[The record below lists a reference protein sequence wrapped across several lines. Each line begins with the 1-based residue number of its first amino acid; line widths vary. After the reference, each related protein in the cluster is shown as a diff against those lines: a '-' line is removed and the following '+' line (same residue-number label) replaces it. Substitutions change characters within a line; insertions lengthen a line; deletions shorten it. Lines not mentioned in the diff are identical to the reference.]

1 MDVGG
6 VQTYMWFIRAAG
18 QDGDVDK
25 AVGIFRKLQRARPE
39 LVDIMAFNIVVD
51 ACAANRDI
59 KRARELL
66 EELRGS
72 NLKMNLVTFN
82 TLIKGH
88 TVVGDFEGAWAI
100 LTEMDAAGVFP
111 DSASF
116 SCLLSCAMKSGEF
129 KEVWK
134 IIADVDRRGLALDSY
149 MISVMMQGAKKAE
162 TAREAERFLAI
173 LDRSD
178 VKLGQDEVVLNTVLD
193 ACIQRRDRH
202 RLLRAVDNYS
212 SLNAKPGVRTYGL
225 LIKAC
230 SVLKCTARCWELW
243 QEMVEQ
249 TGLVPNDI
257 TLGCM
262 IDALVGAQQVDE
274 ALVLFNEWKAKVH
287 CDTIVYSTIIKGFA
301 YLGDADR
308 AMAVYKDMRLA
319 GVKTNHIVYSSLIN
333 AHTRNGLM
341 ARAESLL
348 NDMQGEGC
356 QANTITYSSLVK
368 GYCVQGDLEAALRLF
383 HQMAEVGIPSDTVIF
398 NTLLDGCVQQAKFDL
413 ADELM
418 MEMKRQDVKSSNYTL
433 SIVVKMWSKRKSLDK
448 AFACIREALKNP
460 AEHGRVDAQ
469 VGSCIVGAC
478 IHNRAPERAL
488 LVFEEM
494 KTWPNFDGPDAN
506 TYSAMISGMSRH
518 GYLQRAVQ
526 VAEEACV
533 ALRATARGQDRRSL
547 APNALQQLFRA
558 LKSEGLLEEHGL
570 PLVRKFRQ
578 AGMRVEM
585 QWLD

>member
-1 MDVGG
+1 MG
-6 VQTYMWFIRAAG
+6 
-18 QDGDVDK
+18 
-25 AVGIFRKLQRARPE
+25 
-39 LVDIMAFNIVVD
+39 
-51 ACAANRDI
+51 
-59 KRARELL
+59 
-66 EELRGS
+66 
-72 NLKMNLVTFN
+72 
-82 TLIKGH
+82 
-88 TVVGDFEGAWAI
+88 
-100 LTEMDAAGVFP
+100 
-111 DSASF
+111 
-116 SCLLSCAMKSGEF
+116 
-129 KEVWK
+129 
-134 IIADVDRRGLALDSY
+134 
-149 MISVMMQGAKKAE
+149 
-162 TAREAERFLAI
+162 
-173 LDRSD
+173 
-178 VKLGQDEVVLNTVLD
+178 
-193 ACIQRRDRH
+193 
-202 RLLRAVDNYS
+202 
-212 SLNAKPGVRTYGL
+212 
-225 LIKAC
+225 
-230 SVLKCTARCWELW
+230 
-243 QEMVEQ
+243 
-249 TGLVPNDI
+249 NDI

-262 IDALVGAQQVDE
+262 IDALVEAQQVDE

-368 GYCVQGDLEAALRLF
+368 GYCVQGDLGAALRLF
-383 HQMAEVGIPSDTVIF
+383 HQM
-398 NTLLDGCVQQAKFDL
+398 QQAKWDL

-418 MEMKRQDVKSSNYTL
+418 AEMKRQDVKPSNYTL

-506 TYSAMISGMSRH
+506 TYSAMISGLSRH

-526 VAEEACV
+526 LAGEACV
-533 ALRATARGQDRRSL
+533 ALRATARGQDRRTL
-547 APNALQQLFRA
+547 APTALQQLFRA

-570 PLVRKFRQ
+570 PLARNLRQ